1 MEGLNCCNYAKRQIY
16 LLTKLAKTGLEMEK
30 LCNLFT
36 EAEVSQAVK
45 CIGCSEPVSKL
56 SSNVERTLET
66 FQKLGD

>member
-1 MEGLNCCNYAKRQIY
+1 MEQ
-16 LLTKLAKTGLEMEK
+16 

-56 SSNVERTLET
+56 SSHVERTLET
-66 FQKLGD
+66 FQKLGDRIITVSGRRRLLLAYANSICG